1 MRVAFR
7 VGQTTL
13 GSGEMSENSV
23 TLQGTLRDVVQ
34 AERTSELPDRVVE
47 AIQRQD
53 NSSEVLVKIIQL
65 GVVCVLG
72 ALYLVTPKTDADTA
86 FSPVPWA
93 LATYLVANLVGLIWA
108 IRRGLPNWAVFGSI
122 IIDMALLMV
131 LIWSFHVQ
139 YEQPPSFYLKAPT
152 LLYIFIFIALRALRF
167 ETRFV
172 VAAGVVGA
180 LGWLAM
186 VMYVVTVNPE
196 DPMITRNYV
205 TYMTSNSILLGAEFD
220 KIISILIVTG
230 ILALA
235 LKRAHN
241 LLVRAVTEQTAA
253 SELSRFFDES
263 VATQIRGS
271 DRLISAGEGVN
282 RDAAILNVDVRGF
295 TTMATNMDAGEVMS
309 LLTEYQSR
317 VVPIIQNHGGT
328 IDKFMGDGIMA
339 TFGAT
344 AESDTASADALRA
357 MDEIMTEVD
366 GWAELDGE
374 NRLHGLKVNAAVA
387 TGSVAF
393 GAVGDDKRL
402 EYTVIGDAVNLSAK
416 LEKHNKE
423 LGCRAVTTGSTFD
436 AAVEEGY
443 EPAETAERSDSA
455 VHGTDGT
462 QQLVILRR

>member
-1 MRVAFR
+1 
-7 VGQTTL
+7 
-13 GSGEMSENSV
+13 MSENSV

-53 NSSEVLVKIIQL
+53 NSSEVLVKVIQL

-72 ALYLVTPKTDADTA
+72 VLYLVTPKTDADTA

-122 IIDMALLMV
+122 VIDMALLMV

-180 LGWLAM
+180 LGWFAM

-271 DRLISAGEGVN
+271 DHLISAGEGVN
-282 RDAAILNVDVRGF
+282 RRAAILNVDVRGF

-344 AESDTASADALRA
+344 ADSDTASADALRA
-357 MDEIMTEVD
+357 MDAIMAEVD
-366 GWAELDGE
+366 SWAELDADS
-374 NRLHGLKVNAAVA
+374 RLRGLEVNAAVA
-387 TGSVAF
+387 TGPVAF

-423 LGCRAVTTGSTFD
+423 LRCRAVTTGATFD
-436 AAVEEGY
+436 TAVEEGY
-443 EPAETAERSDSA
+443 EPAATAERSDSA

-462 QQLVILRR
+462 QQLVVLHR

>member
-1 MRVAFR
+1 
-7 VGQTTL
+7 
-13 GSGEMSENSV
+13 MSENSV

-34 AERTSELPDRVVE
+34 AEQTSQLPDRVVQ

-53 NSSEVLVKIIQL
+53 NSSEVLVKIIQV

-72 ALYLVTPKTDADTA
+72 ALYLVTPKTDANTA

-93 LATYLVANLVGLIWA
+93 LATYLVANLAGLIWA
-108 IRRGLPNWAVFGSI
+108 VRRGLPNWAVYGSI

-186 VMYVVTVNPE
+186 VLYVVTINPQ

-220 KIISILIVTG
+220 KVISILIVTG

-271 DRLISAGEGVN
+271 DHLISAGEGVN
-282 RDAAILNVDVRGF
+282 REAAILNVDIRGF
-295 TTMATNMDAGEVMS
+295 TTMATDMDAGEVMS

-344 AESDTASADALRA
+344 DESDTASADALRA
-357 MDEIMTEVD
+357 IDAIVAEVD
-366 GWAELDGE
+366 TWSALDTD
-374 NRLHGLKVNAAVA
+374 NHLNGLKVNAAVA
-387 TGSVAF
+387 TGPVAF

-423 LGCRAVTTGSTFD
+423 LGCRAVTTGGTFD
-436 AAVEEGY
+436 AAVAEGY
-443 EPAETAERSDSA
+443 APMATAERSDSE
-455 VHGTDGT
+455 VHGTDGK
-462 QQLVILRR
+462 QQLVVLHR

>member
-1 MRVAFR
+1 
-7 VGQTTL
+7 
-13 GSGEMSENSV
+13 MSETSV
-23 TLQGTLRDVVQ
+23 TLQGTLRDVVR
-34 AERTSELPDRVVE
+34 AEQTGALPERVVQS
-47 AIQRQD
+47 IQRQD
-53 NSSEVLVKIIQL
+53 NSSEILVKIIQV

-72 ALYLVTPKTDADTA
+72 ALYLVAPKTDAETA

-108 IRRGLPNWAVFGSI
+108 LRTGLPNWAVFGSI
-122 IIDMALLMV
+122 VIDMALLMV

-167 ETRFV
+167 ESRFV

-186 VMYVVTVNPE
+186 VLYVVSI
-196 DPMITRNYV
+196 DPQDTMITRNYV

-220 KIISILIVTG
+220 KIVSILIVTG

-241 LLVRAVTEQTAA
+241 LLVRSVTEQTAA

-271 DRLISAGEGVN
+271 DHLISAGEGVN
-282 RDAAILNVDVRGF
+282 REAAILNVDIRGF
-295 TTMATNMDAGEVMS
+295 TTMATDMDAGTVMS

-317 VVPIIQNHGGT
+317 IVPIVQSHGGT

-344 AESDTASADALRA
+344 DDSDTASADALRA
-357 MDEIMTEVD
+357 MDAIMAEVD
-366 GWAELDGE
+366 GWAGLGPDD
-374 NRLHGLKVNAAVA
+374 RLAGLAINAAVA
-387 TGSVAF
+387 TGPVAF

-402 EYTVIGDAVNLSAK
+402 EYTVIGDAVNMSAK

-423 LGCRAVTTGSTFD
+423 LGCRAVTTASAFD
-436 AAVEEGY
+436 AAVAQGY
-443 EPAETAERSDSA
+443 APAPAAERTDSD
-455 VHGTDGT
+455 VHGTEGR
-462 QQLVILRR
+462 QQLVILHR